1 VAKIPISNMGTVVT
15 PNGYRPEGHDKV
27 RSEYISEKCKSN
39 LLLLLN
45 ISKKKA
51 PGHHAVANEKS
62 KTV

>member
-1 VAKIPISNMGTVVT
+1 MGTVVT